1 MKTKKESRSSSM
13 ADSSSRRDTNS
24 KESKS
29 ETLTKLYA
37 QKAMAKDRNDKRT
50 MDLIQKVIDLLEKRK
65 GQ

>member
-1 MKTKKESRSSSM
+1 MKTKKELKNSSTL
-13 ADSSSRRDTNS
+13 DSSSKRDTNC

-37 QKAMAKDRNDKRT
+37 QKAMAKERNDKRT